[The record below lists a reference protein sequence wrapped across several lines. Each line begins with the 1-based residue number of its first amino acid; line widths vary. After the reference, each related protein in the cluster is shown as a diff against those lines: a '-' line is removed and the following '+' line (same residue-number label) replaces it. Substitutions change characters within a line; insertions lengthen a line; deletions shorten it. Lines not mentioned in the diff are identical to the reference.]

1 MAKKDHMKKLYDLFL
16 PCHDL
21 AMSGLID
28 CKTCLHSSFK
38 GAILTMWHYVIRNYT
53 EQMNGSVLYKINC
66 SLSNVLSCSVPDDIR

>member
-1 MAKKDHMKKLYDLFL
+1 MAKKIIYNSAYGLFL

-21 AMSGLID
+21 AVFGLFD
-28 CKTCLHSSFK
+28 CKLYLHSPFE